1 MGIGDILQ
9 PTHLIFIFVVALLV
23 LGPKR
28 LPEVGRSLGRG
39 LRDFRDAMSGDR
51 HDEMMTRTTEPGY
64 ATTPDSDV
72 VLTPTSDAVVTPDS
86 ADHTLPV
93 NDVVLTP
100 ESDAVLVSPTPN
112 VESTTPTG
120 GEAPHPAS
128 AECTAHASEQT
139 ASGPPATATPASTTA
154 ESGPPASA
162 TPGST
167 TAESGATPGST
178 APASTTPAS
187 EPAGAE
193 APHRTSAES
202 TTAAG
207 EPAERVG

>member
-64 ATTPDSDV
+64 ATIPDSDV

-100 ESDAVLVSPTPN
+100 ESDAVLASPTPN

-128 AECTAHASEQT
+128 AERTAP
-139 ASGPPATATPASTTA
+139 ASGSPATAALASTA
-154 ESGPPASA
+154 ASGPPASA

-167 TAESGATPGST
+167 TAESGATPGGA